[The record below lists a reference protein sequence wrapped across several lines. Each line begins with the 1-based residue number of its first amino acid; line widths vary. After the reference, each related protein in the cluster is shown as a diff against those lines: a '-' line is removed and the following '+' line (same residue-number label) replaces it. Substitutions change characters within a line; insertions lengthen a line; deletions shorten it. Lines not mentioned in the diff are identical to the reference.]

1 MKRTSLAIRNKVLVV
16 SVLLGAAFSAVS
28 AATNAQ
34 TLNNE
39 QIFEPV
45 PRLVQSQPTLFQ
57 APSDAIVLFGGGEKD
72 LEQWQEVGSGDPASW
87 LLLNDSMTVN
97 RAMGASTSIETKRT
111 FRDIQL
117 HIEWSTNPVIDGD
130 QQLRGNSGIFLH
142 SQFELQVLDSWQNP
156 TYVNGQAGSIYLQ
169 YPPLVNASRP
179 AGEWQS
185 YDITFEAPRFNAAGE
200 LETPAY
206 ISVLH
211 NGVVVQNRS
220 EILGATYTAHPSYDV
235 TCTPYA
241 QTVAVDC
248 SGAMP
253 LILQDHGQVVSYR
266 NIWVREL

>member
-1 MKRTSLAIRNKVLVV
+1 
-16 SVLLGAAFSAVS
+16 
-28 AATNAQ
+28 
-34 TLNNE
+34 
-39 QIFEPV
+39 
-45 PRLVQSQPTLFQ
+45 
-57 APSDAIVLFGGGEKD
+57 
-72 LEQWQEVGSGDPASW
+72 
-87 LLLNDSMTVN
+87 
-97 RAMGASTSIETKRT
+97 MGASTSIETKRA

-142 SQFELQVLDSWQNP
+142 SQFELQVLDSWKNP

-179 AGEWQS
+179 PGEWQS

-200 LETPAY
+200 LETPAF

-220 EILGATYTAHPSYDV
+220 EILGATYTARPSYDV

>member
-1 MKRTSLAIRNKVLVV
+1 MKRASRVYNKL
-16 SVLLGAAFSAVS
+16 SFAVS
-28 AATNAQ
+28 ALLVASLNSAALAQ
-34 TLNNE
+34 TRNNE
-39 QIFEPV
+39 QIVEPV
-45 PRLVQSQPTLFQ
+45 PRVVQSEAVLTP
-57 APSDAIVLFGGGEKD
+57 APSDAIVLFGGSQND
-72 LEQWQEVGSGDPASW
+72 LSQWQSVGSQEAVTW

-97 RAMGASTSIETKRT
+97 RALGASGSIATKRT

-179 AGEWQS
+179 PGEWQS
-185 YDITFEAPRFNAAGE
+185 YDITFEAPRFNASGDV
-200 LETPAY
+200 ETPAFMT
-206 ISVLH
+206 VFH
-211 NGVVVQNRS
+211 NGVLVQNRS
-220 EILGATYTAHPSYDV
+220 EIFGATYTALPSYEV

-241 QTVAVDC
+241 HAESIDC

-253 LILQDHGQVVSYR
+253 LLLQDHGQVVSYR

>member
-1 MKRTSLAIRNKVLVV
+1 MKRASRVYTKLS
-16 SVLLGAAFSAVS
+16 FAVS
-28 AATNAQ
+28 ALLVASLTSAALAQ
-34 TLNNE
+34 TRNNE
-39 QIFEPV
+39 QIVEPV
-45 PRLVQSQPTLFQ
+45 PRVVQSEAVLTP
-57 APSDAIVLFGGGEKD
+57 APSDAIVLFGGSQND
-72 LEQWQEVGSGDPASW
+72 LSQWQSVGSQETVTW

-97 RAMGASTSIETKRT
+97 RALGASGSIATKRA

-179 AGEWQS
+179 PGEWQS
-185 YDITFEAPRFNAAGE
+185 YDITFEAPRFNASGE
-200 LETPAY
+200 LETPAFMT
-206 ISVLH
+206 VFH
-211 NGVVVQNRS
+211 NGVLVQNRS
-220 EILGATYTAHPSYDV
+220 EIFGATYTALPSYEA

-241 QTVAVDC
+241 HAEAVDC

-253 LILQDHGQVVSYR
+253 LLLQDHGQVVSYR